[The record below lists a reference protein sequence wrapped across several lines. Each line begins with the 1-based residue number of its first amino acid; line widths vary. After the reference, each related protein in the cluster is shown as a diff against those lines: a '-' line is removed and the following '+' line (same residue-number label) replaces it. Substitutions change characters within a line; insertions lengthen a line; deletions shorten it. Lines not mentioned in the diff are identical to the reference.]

1 MRSKAREIDIQ
12 PSDRV
17 AFIHLPKTAGTTFN
31 AILEPLLSGLTY
43 CPEYFLTGLVQPDLD
58 ELRKFQLFRGHFPY
72 ALFSD
77 IIFPEGFIGLTF
89 LRDPV
94 QRTMSNYKF
103 MQHLLTQ
110 DHLLELPQY
119 ADEFEQIKHLGLP
132 GLLAR
137 TDLKI
142 NRDWVNFQTGFL
154 GSSME
159 PSFLFPVF
167 LLKLFPGKEFLL
179 QDRYSRLRSRVND
192 IYIFGK
198 YENKDVTRTTLDLAR
213 QRLREIAFLGLVERF
228 QDSLFLLS
236 YTFGWRPI
244 PDATRLNV
252 TPEKDKWKPADPETL
267 ARIRDMVRLDL
278 ELYQFGQDIFEG
290 RFNDMTQ
297 ALLRR
302 YGKKEHAKLRW
313 PLPADVMV
321 QFLEQNYLDRR
332 DRRAQQDG
340 TAADEYLYQPAMK
353 VEGPFGW
360 YPPDFS
366 PVHGRMCWSGPG
378 LNSGFD
384 LPCPSGTNLR
394 VCFRILMALRPT
406 IIEELSLTVNNLPV
420 RLDHSV
426 DPEGA
431 FVFTGEILPA
441 AVSGPF
447 LRLVF
452 SVPETIVPG
461 TVDSDNRDPRRL
473 GILLNWVKLQA
484 G

>member
-12 PSDRV
+12 PGDPV

-31 AILEPLLSGLTY
+31 AILEPRLSGLTD
-43 CPEYFLTGLVQPDLD
+43 CPEYFLTGLVQSDLD
-58 ELRKFQLFRGHFPY
+58 ELRKLQLFRGHFPY

-103 MQHLLTQ
+103 MEHLLTQ
-110 DHLLELPQY
+110 DHLLGLQQY
-119 ADEFEQIKHLGLP
+119 ADEFEQIKHLSLP

-159 PSFLFPVF
+159 PSLRLPAF
-167 LLKLFPGKEFLL
+167 LLKLFPGRELML

-192 IYIFGK
+192 IYVFGK
-198 YENKDVTRTTLDLAR
+198 YENKDVTRTTLNLAR
-213 QRLREIAFLGLVERF
+213 QRLKEIAFLGLVERF

-244 PDATRLNV
+244 PDATHLNV
-252 TPEKDKWKPADPETL
+252 TPEKDKWKPADPEAL

-302 YGKKEHAKLRW
+302 YGKKEHAKLRG
-313 PLPADVMV
+313 PLPVDVMM

-332 DRRAQQDG
+332 DRRVRQDG
-340 TAADEYLYQPAMK
+340 APADDYLYQPGMK

-360 YPPDFS
+360 YPPD
-366 PVHGRMCWSGPG
+366 
-378 LNSGFD
+378 
-384 LPCPSGTNLR
+384 
-394 VCFRILMALRPT
+394 
-406 IIEELSLTVNNLPV
+406 
-420 RLDHSV
+420 
-426 DPEGA
+426 
-431 FVFTGEILPA
+431 
-441 AVSGPF
+441 
-447 LRLVF
+447 
-452 SVPETIVPG
+452 
-461 TVDSDNRDPRRL
+461 
-473 GILLNWVKLQA
+473 
-484 G
+484 